1 KTSITLDK
9 SIQATG
15 LKAGDE
21 VTYDFKVTNTGTVTL
36 KGVELTDPMF
46 KDGVTLK
53 ETTLAP
59 GESTTGQA
67 KHVVTQEEVDAGV
80 LTNTASVTGTPPGN
94 LAPPTAEDTVEVTQD
109 GTTDIALEK
118 SADKATVKAG
128 DEVTYDFKVTNTG
141 TVTLKDVKL
150 TDPMFKDGVTLK
162 ETTLAPGESTTGQA
176 KHVVTQEEVDAGVL
190 TNTATVKGTPPGD
203 LTPPTA
209 EDKVDIPTNA

>member
-1 KTSITLDK
+1 EGTPPGNLTPPTDRDEITLKANQQTSITLDK
-9 SIQATG
+9 STQATG

-36 KGVELTDPMF
+36 KDVE
-46 KDGVTLK
+46 
-53 ETTLAP
+53 
-59 GESTTGQA
+59 
-67 KHVVTQEEVDAGV
+67 
-80 LTNTASVTGTPPGN
+80 
-94 LAPPTAEDTVEVTQD
+94 
-109 GTTDIALEK
+109 
-118 SADKATVKAG
+118 
-128 DEVTYDFKVTNTG
+128 
-141 TVTLKDVKL
+141 L

-209 EDKVDIPTNA
+209 KDTIDILTIKEPSTEEPTTEVPSTEEPTTEAPSTEEPSTEEPSTEAPSTEEPTTEAPSTEKPTTEAPSTE